1 MEDFKR
7 FAIYYA
13 PPPGALAEKAAH
25 WLGWDPV
32 LGQSCPQPDLFGLD
46 LPSLTAEPRK
56 YGFHG
61 TIRAPFRPAEGLGL
75 PEIEAE
81 LAALAARLSPVSC
94 AGLRLEKLDGC
105 LAFTPDGDGAAIM
118 QLAAAVVEGTDG
130 LRAPLTAAELARR
143 RPEALSERQRA
154 LLLRWGYPAVMEE
167 FRFHLTLTG
176 RLPPEGLAPVADAAG
191 QYFATALPRPFV
203 IADLCLFGEDAQ
215 GRFHL
220 LHRQALTG

>member
-13 PPPGALAEKAAH
+13 PPPGPFAKKAAY

-32 LGQSCPQPDLFGLD
+32 LGQSCPQPDLFGID
-46 LPSLTAEPRK
+46 LPTLTAEPRK

-75 PEIEAE
+75 AEIEAE
-81 LAALAARLSPVSC
+81 INSLAARLSPVSC
-94 AGLRLEKLDGC
+94 AGLQLENLDGF
-105 LAFTPDGDGAAIM
+105 LAFTPEGDSAALM
-118 QLAAAVVEGTDG
+118 QLAAAVVEGTDR
-130 LRAPLTAAELARR
+130 LRAPLTAAEIARR
-143 RPEALSERQRA
+143 KPEALSDRQRA
-154 LLLRWGYPAVMEE
+154 LLLRWGYPGVMEE

-176 RLPPEGLAPVADAAG
+176 RLPPESVATVTDAAEH
-191 QYFATALPRPFV
+191 YFSAALPRPFV
-203 IADLCLFGEDAQ
+203 IEDLCLFGEDAA

-220 LHRQALTG
+220 LHRHALTG